1 MRLART
7 AVALLGLLT
16 ACGSAVTTTEQLLD
30 ASTTAATSTTAT
42 AASTAPETS
51 QAAPLI
57 SAGCN
62 SFDSL
67 ALTDL
72 SPIDNELA
80 LLEDSSTADSLVCN
94 FVGVQDGLDTGIR
107 IEVERVADQP
117 EGHYVTPGQVESPV
131 ELAGYSGVGS
141 GRGLIRLQLSED
153 IGVTIAVTIRS
164 LSSSATIPRDGAF
177 LDIRDAVATY
187 VAGQLT

>member
-1 MRLART
+1 MRRFIVLM
-7 AVALLGLLT
+7 ALFA
-16 ACGSAVTTTEQLLD
+16 ACASTVTTTEPLID
-30 ASTTAATSTTAT
+30 AATTVPPTTAPATTAA
-42 AASTAPETS
+42 PDTS
-51 QAAPLI
+51 QATPLI
-57 SAGCN
+57 AAGCA

-67 ALTDL
+67 TLTDL

-80 LLEDSSTADSLVCN
+80 LLEDSSTTDSLVCN
-94 FVGVQDGLDTGIR
+94 FVGVEAGLDTGIR

-117 EGHYVTPGQVESPV
+117 AGHYTTPGEVESAI
-131 ELAGYSGVGS
+131 EITGFSGVGT
-141 GRGLIRLQLSED
+141 GRGNIRLQLNDE

-177 LDIRDAVATY
+177 LDIRDSVATY